1 MKVKDVMVG
10 TPVSCSSQTN
20 LGAAVEMLWNRNCGI
35 LPVTDGDGKVHGV
48 VTDRDICIALGT
60 RNRLPGELTVGEVM
74 TGKLFSCSPEDDIR
88 TALTTMRSAK
98 VRRLPVVA
106 SDGNLQGVL
115 SMDDVVYHAG
125 DGKKTAELS
134 YEDVVRTFKG
144 IYAPPLPDLFPA
156 KTATAA

>member
-10 TPVSCSSQTN
+10 TPVSCSEQTN

-35 LPVTDGDGKVHGV
+35 LPVTTSDGKVHGV

-60 RNRLPGELTVGEVM
+60 LNRLPGDLNVGQIM

-88 TALTTMRSAK
+88 TALGTMRTEK
-98 VRRLPVVA
+98 VRRLPVINR
-106 SDGNLQGVL
+106 DGVLQGVL
-115 SMDDVVYHAG
+115 SMDDVVYHVG
-125 DGKKTAELS
+125 DTKKTAELS

-144 IYAPPLPDLFPA
+144 IYAPPLPELVPP
-156 KTATAA
+156 KSAAA

>member
-10 TPVSCSSQTN
+10 TPVSCSDQTN

-35 LPVTDGDGKVHGV
+35 LPVTISDGKVYGV

-60 RNRLPGELTVGEVM
+60 RNRLPGDLNVGQVM

-88 TALTTMRSAK
+88 TALATMRTEK
-98 VRRLPVVA
+98 VRRLPVLNR
-106 SDGNLQGVL
+106 DGVLQGVL
-115 SMDDVVYHAG
+115 SMDDVVYHVG
-125 DGKKTAELS
+125 DTKKTAELS

-144 IYAPPLPDLFPA
+144 IYAPPLPELVPP
-156 KTATAA
+156 KSAAA